1 MSKVMS
7 RGLSVSYYPGCS
19 LEGSAREFDASIRAA
34 ANALGIE
41 LRELDDWSCCGA
53 SAAHGASPEL
63 ALGLAARNLALF
75 ERGGRDVVIPCAS
88 CFSRLKSAEH
98 ALLSQAGQPFPF
110 SGRLRLWDLA
120 EFVAQKAVLERLKPL
135 VTRPLSGLAA
145 VCYYGCLTQRPPK
158 VTGATSPEDPQAL
171 DSITAALGAEP
182 YPWSYKTDC
191 CGASLSLTRPDVV
204 AGLVGRLAAHA
215 AECGAD
221 CLVVGCQM
229 CQANLD
235 SRQPKGASRL
245 PVLYFTE
252 LVGLALGLPEV
263 GSWLARHLIDPRPL
277 LAERGLL

>member
-1 MSKVMS
+1 MS
-7 RGLSVSYYPGCS
+7 GALSVSYYPGCS

-34 ANALGIE
+34 ASALSIE

-53 SAAHGASPEL
+53 SAAHGASREL
-63 ALGLAARNLALF
+63 ALGLAARNLALA
-75 ERGGRDVVIPCAS
+75 ERAGRDLVIPCAS

-98 ALLSQAGQPFPF
+98 ELLAGEAGQPFPV
-110 SGRLRLWDLA
+110 SRRLRLWDLA
-120 EFVAQKAVLERLKPL
+120 EFVAQEAVLERLRPL
-135 VTRPLSGLAA
+135 VVRPLKGLKA

-158 VTGATSPEDPQAL
+158 VTGATSPENPLSL

-191 CGASLSLTRPDVV
+191 CGASLALTRPDLV
-204 AGLVGRLAAHA
+204 AGLVGRLAERA

-235 SRQPKGASRL
+235 SRQPEGGPRL

-252 LVGLALGLPEV
+252 LIGLALDLPEV
-263 GSWLARHLIDPRPL
+263 GSWLSRHLIDARPL